1 MNFFKDYE
9 SIKPKEE
16 TRAEPK
22 NETSAITAEDV
33 KSYFEAMKEG
43 IIAEVKA
50 MMQKPEET
58 PEEKTEE
65 KTEEKQEEKTEEKE
79 ENGGY

>member
-9 SIKPKEE
+9 SIQPKEE

-22 NETSAITAEDV
+22 KEPAAITAEDV
-33 KSYFEAMKEG
+33 KGYFEAMKEG

-58 PEEKTEE
+58 TEEKPEEKP
-65 KTEEKQEEKTEEKE
+65 EEKE
-79 ENGGY
+79 ENGGN

>member
-9 SIKPKEE
+9 SIMPKEE

-22 NETSAITAEDV
+22 KEPAAITAEDV

-50 MMQKPEET
+50 MMQKPEE
-58 PEEKTEE
+58 KTEE
-65 KTEEKQEEKTEEKE
+65 KPEEKTEEKE
-79 ENGGY
+79 ENGGN

>member
-9 SIKPKEE
+9 SIQPKEE

-22 NETSAITAEDV
+22 KETSAITAEDV

-50 MMQKPEET
+50 MMQKPEE
-58 PEEKTEE
+58 KTEE
-65 KTEEKQEEKTEEKE
+65 KPEEKTEEKE
-79 ENGGY
+79 ENGGN